1 MEIEVGECVRNEDGY
16 IWKIKN
22 IKDLDNIFIDEDGKL
37 KEIAGETVFGD
48 DVIVEITKHSK
59 NIIDLVE
66 VGDYV
71 NGNKVISVDYDVIDN
86 KTECIE
92 LDLNNN
98 YQYNFISARQIK
110 SIVTHEQFASI
121 EYKVEE
127 DKNEK

>member
-1 MEIEVGECVRNEDGY
+1 MEIEVNEYVRNEDGY
-16 IWKIKN
+16 IWQIKKT
-22 IKDLDNIFIDEDGKL
+22 KDLDNIFIDEDGKV

-48 DVIVEITKHSK
+48 DVIVEITKHSRD
-59 NIIDLVE
+59 IIDLVE

-71 NGNKVISVDYDVIDN
+71 NGYKVISVDYYVIDN

-110 SIVTHEQFASI
+110 TIITKEQMASI

-127 DKNEK
+127 DK